1 MGPLLRFAGTMSPPA
16 SSAIPTVLREVD
28 ALVKRVADVARLLPA
43 LTADNAAE
51 ERARLVDSL
60 ASGRVPTPSWDLK
73 RRRVEP
79 QIWRMLDRARTKV
92 EGQLVESLYLARLD
106 ELELELAMIEA
117 LGDARRI
124 RSLAAR
130 RFGTGRTE
138 VQLPDG
144 AVPLARVARSLLES
158 LPHREE
164 RRTIPPVAEPGRPS
178 LASLM
183 LRVARRAGLSIDIK
197 VEPRLSAGAATG
209 DRTVFLADR
218 RFGRRESL
226 RFAVHEVLGH
236 AVAAANARAQP
247 IRLFEIGTAG
257 SFSAQEGL
265 CLCLEERTGVLDA
278 YRLRIIA
285 ARVLTTDRMHHGAPF
300 GETARWLCREHGF
313 SAADA
318 IGVAERAYRG
328 GGVARDVGYLHG
340 WLRVRAA
347 LRQGA
352 ITIDDMRVGRV
363 GLDAVRQLPALVAAG
378 LARPPRYRPSLER
391 SLLSTDSGTS
401 PETSPPSVAASFTM
415 LEET

>member
-1 MGPLLRFAGTMSPPA
+1 MSSPPP
-16 SSAIPTVLREVD
+16 SAIPRVLREVD

-51 ERARLVDSL
+51 ERARLIDTLSR
-60 ASGRVPTPSWDLK
+60 GRMPTPSWRLK
-73 RRRVEP
+73 RRRVEAP
-79 QIWRMLDRARTKV
+79 IWRMLERARVKV
-92 EGQLVESLYLARLD
+92 EGQRVERLYLDRLE
-106 ELELELAMIEA
+106 ELELELSMIDA

-138 VQLPDG
+138 VALPEG
-144 AVPLARVARSLLES
+144 SVPLARIARALLES

-164 RRTIPPVAEPGRPS
+164 RRDVPPVAAPGRPS

-183 LRVARRAGLSIDIK
+183 LRIARRAGLSIDIK

-209 DRTVFLADR
+209 DRTVFIADR
-218 RFGRRESL
+218 SFGRRESL

-247 IRLFEIGTAG
+247 IRIFEVGTAG

-285 ARVLTTDRMHHGAPF
+285 SRVLATDRMHHGAPF
-300 GETARWLCREHGF
+300 GETARWLVRDHGF
-313 SAADA
+313 SASDA
-318 IGVAERAYRG
+318 IGVTERAYRG

-347 LRQGA
+347 LAEGSV
-352 ITIDDMRVGRV
+352 TIDDMRVGRV
-363 GLDAVRQLPALVAAG
+363 GIEAAQQLPELIRAG
-378 LARPPRYRPSLER
+378 LARAAPYRPSLER
-391 SLLSTDSGTS
+391 SLLSTESGTS
-401 PETSPPSVAASFTM
+401 PDTSPPSMAASLTM